1 MVDLNPRALL
11 SAILTHVEGAYA
23 PNTLRAYRADM
34 EEFIRYCETHDQNA
48 LPADADTVAAFLM
61 TMTTRNIKTST
72 IRRKNSSIS
81 AVHRLSNLTDPTKHS
96 EVKLALR
103 KLHRQLGNRFDQAY
117 AITLPV
123 LKQLI
128 AVTGDDLHGLRDRAL
143 LLLAYDSMRR
153 RTELVSLRV
162 ENMEWL
168 SEDGASVLLR
178 KSKTDQVGSGQW
190 VHLSTH
196 TTKAVQDWL
205 TAANI
210 DSGFI
215 MRGLKNKTVITDGLG
230 AGQVGRIYKGLARK
244 AKLSP
249 QVIEEISGHSM
260 RVGGAQDL
268 LTQGASLPQIMVKGG
283 WVKPD
288 TVMRYVERVR
298 GHVHMSM

>member
-1 MVDLNPRALL
+1 MNHTAQSALD
-11 SAILTHVEGAYA
+11 SILKHVEGAYA
-23 PNTLRAYRADM
+23 PNTLRAYRADIK
-34 EEFIRYCETHDQNA
+34 EFIRYCEEHDQNA
-48 LPADADTVAAFLM
+48 LPAEADTVAAFLM

-72 IRRKNSSIS
+72 IRRKSSSIS

-128 AVTGDDLHGLRDRAL
+128 AVTGDDLQGLRDRAL

-162 ENMEWL
+162 EDMEWL
-168 SEDGASVLLR
+168 TEDGASVLLR

-196 TTKAVQDWL
+196 TTKVIEDWL

-230 AGQVGRIYKGLARK
+230 AGVDWLNLQRPCA
-244 AKLSP
+244 
-249 QVIEEISGHSM
+249 
-260 RVGGAQDL
+260 
-268 LTQGASLPQIMVKGG
+268 
-283 WVKPD
+283 
-288 TVMRYVERVR
+288 
-298 GHVHMSM
+298 

>member
-1 MVDLNPRALL
+1 
-11 SAILTHVEGAYA
+11 
-23 PNTLRAYRADM
+23 M
-34 EEFIRYCETHDQNA
+34 EEFIRYCEEHGQAA
-48 LPADADTVAAFLM
+48 LPAKPQTVTAFLM

-143 LLLAYDSMRR
+143 LLLAYGSMRR
-153 RTELVSLRV
+153 RTELVSLRA
-162 ENMEWL
+162 EDMGWL
-168 SEDGASVLLR
+168 SEVGASVLLR
-178 KSKTDQVGSGQW
+178 KSKTDQIGYGQW

-196 TTKAVQDWL
+196 TTKAVQNRL

-210 DSGFI
+210 DSGLI
-215 MRGLKNKTVITDGLG
+215 MGDLKN
-230 AGQVGRIYKGLARK
+230 
-244 AKLSP
+244 
-249 QVIEEISGHSM
+249 
-260 RVGGAQDL
+260 
-268 LTQGASLPQIMVKGG
+268 
-283 WVKPD
+283 
-288 TVMRYVERVR
+288 
-298 GHVHMSM
+298 